1 MGRGRSFPSLTRGPR
16 HFPTSFL
23 ASYSRLFTLLS
34 LGDRSFAPS
43 FMLHFR
49 HSTSLSPPSSR
60 YETRNDECNEG
71 SDEASNRHGNR
82 GPVHEERC
90 EGKRNGPNLCF
101 HVSTGHLTPF
111 PTSVR
116 PLVSSVVSSLNP
128 SSTSCPPE
136 VSGKE
141 RSGMTRDDR

>member
-101 HVSTGHLTPF
+101 LSLIIKSLCSIVHIIVSI
-111 PTSVR
+111 SVKY
-116 PLVSSVVSSLNP
+116 VKSICSVKVN
-128 SSTSCPPE
+128 
-136 VSGKE
+136 
-141 RSGMTRDDR
+141 RSIILDIVYV